1 MRRTSGRNR
10 RRPRLQS
17 CVLCCAVTA
26 TGLLALV
33 HVAALRAMHEKP
45 AVQAPYVLAAGETEV
60 HVVFSTD
67 CSPYQHWQSI
77 NVWYSARAWG
87 QRRVIGR

>member
-1 MRRTSGRNR
+1 MRRASGRK

-17 CVLCCAVTA
+17 CVLCCALTA

-45 AVQAPYVLAAGETEV
+45 AVAAARDAAARTPKGEHLDESY
-60 HVVFSTD
+60 HVVFSSRRGVLD
-67 CSPYQHWQSI
+67 F
-77 NVWYSARAWG
+77 WG
-87 QRRVIGR
+87 GFFNRWVAAMA

>member
-1 MRRTSGRNR
+1 MRRTSGRK

-17 CVLCCAVTA
+17 CVLCCALTA

-33 HVAALRAMHEKP
+33 HLAALRAMHEKP
-45 AVQAPYVLAAGETEV
+45 AVQAPYQLAAGETEV

-67 CSPYQHWQSI
+67 CSPYQHWPGLPG
-77 NVWYSARAWG
+77 ADRG
-87 QRRVIGR
+87 

>member
-17 CVLCCAVTA
+17 CVLCCALTA

-33 HVAALRAMHEKP
+33 HIAALRAMHEEP
-45 AVQAPYVLAAGETEV
+45 AVAAARDAAARTGERLDESY
-60 HVVFSTD
+60 HVVFS
-67 CSPYQHWQSI
+67 S
-77 NVWYSARAWG
+77 
-87 QRRVIGR
+87 RRGVLFLCGGVFDRRIAAMACR

>member
-1 MRRTSGRNR
+1 MRRASGRNR

-17 CVLCCAVTA
+17 CVLCCALTA

-60 HVVFSTD
+60 HV
-67 CSPYQHWQSI
+67 
-77 NVWYSARAWG
+77 AAA
-87 QRRVIGR
+87 GRTGVASGYAEEPDAAG